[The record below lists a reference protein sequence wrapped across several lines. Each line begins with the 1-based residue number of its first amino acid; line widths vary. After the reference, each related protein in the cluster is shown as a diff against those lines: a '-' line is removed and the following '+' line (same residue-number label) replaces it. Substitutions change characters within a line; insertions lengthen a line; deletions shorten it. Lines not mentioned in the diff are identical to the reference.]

1 MKNKISLAYLAIA
14 LLPLFNI
21 SCSDMLVDTNGTI
34 YGRITDRD
42 TGEPIKNVTVTLS
55 PDSRNITTGSDGFYK
70 FVNLKAPSQYEVQ
83 AQKEGYATEH
93 KTVTTIP
100 GGEVNIDLTMERI

>member
-1 MKNKISLAYLAIA
+1 MKNRISLAFLAIA
-14 LLPLFNI
+14 LLPLFSI
-21 SCSDMLVDTNGTI
+21 SCSNMLVDTNGTI

-55 PDSRNITTGSDGFYK
+55 PDSRNITTGSDGIYK
-70 FVNLKAPSQYEVQ
+70 FVDLKAPSQYEVQ

-93 KTVTTIP
+93 KTITTIA
-100 GGEVNIDLTMERI
+100 GDAVNVDFTMKK